1 MLVALLLPSAQPA
14 QADMQ
19 QAQEAEDDAATG
31 PQAVDETQEEAP
43 AGEQEAQPGD
53 QPTYL
58 FGEITVSAQRRDE
71 PLQKVP
77 MAVTVL
83 DTRTLDEQRIT
94 TVDEIYARTPGF
106 SFGQFNAVQPQPYV
120 RGIGSTDDSAS
131 GDNSV
136 VIFIDEVYVGR
147 AGAFDVDL
155 YDLERVE
162 VLRGPQG
169 TLWGKNAVG
178 GAISIITQKP
188 GPSLKAIGQATVGNY
203 ERAELFA
210 TVGGPLGDTA
220 SGKISVSKRDRDGY
234 TLHSLTGNR
243 LHDEDSLAMR
253 GHLALSPSDSVE
265 VLLSA
270 DFQEDD
276 LAGNA
281 REPRGEP
288 FRFFPWFPPAVSS
301 PDPYVAELNTD
312 GFQDREVMGAS
323 ARVDAQIG
331 LGTFTSITAYRS
343 SDFQFQEDFDGT
355 ERGLIVDN
363 VDEDAEQ
370 LTQELRLT
378 SSSGGQWSWVAGLYY
393 LREKVDRFDF
403 NDFSGNDAGI
413 ALLFGLPP
421 GLLPSFKVSYD
432 QENTTESYA
441 VFGQAKL
448 AASDRVT
455 VSFGGRYT
463 TEKKDARI
471 RGIGFDPV
479 GAFLEAPYSVDV
491 SESWD
496 NFSPQVSVD
505 VAVKEGVFFYA
516 TASRGFKSGGFNGS
530 ANSGASASTPFDP
543 EEATN
548 IELGL
553 KTQTLG
559 NRLLFNA
566 AAFYTD
572 YRDLQVFQL
581 IEGAR
586 LVIDNAADA
595 TSQGFELEL
604 AARPFEGLNISTG
617 YAYLDAQYDA
627 FVDDQGNDFSGN
639 ALTRAPENSGHAAID
654 YSLPTGE
661 RGVVTLGGEYLYQ
674 SEIFFDPDNFQLVGD
689 DGHSLLNAHVAFE
702 TASGHWRVTAWG
714 KNLSEELYYIHGIDG
729 RGPFNL
735 SQNAAMVVGAP
746 RTYGLSVAFR
756 TR

>member
-1 MLVALLLPSAQPA
+1 MKPEARCVATAMLVALLLPSAQPA

-19 QAQEAEDDAATG
+19 QAQEAEDDTATG

-43 AGEQEAQPGD
+43 AGEQEVQPGD
-53 QPTYL
+53 QPTYV

-178 GAISIITQKP
+178 GAISIITEKP

-276 LAGNA
+276 LAGN
-281 REPRGEP
+281 
-288 FRFFPWFPPAVSS
+288 
-301 PDPYVAELNTD
+301 
-312 GFQDREVMGAS
+312 

-421 GLLPSFKVSYD
+421 GLLPSFKVTYD

-505 VAVKEGVFFYA
+505 VAVKEGVLVYA

-639 ALTRAPENSGHAAID
+639 ALTRAPENSGHVAID

>member
-1 MLVALLLPSAQPA
+1 MQPEQDAEATSAQEVEGVT
-14 QADMQ
+14 
-19 QAQEAEDDAATG
+19 QEDEAAGEEEAAEDDEK
-31 PQAVDETQEEAP
+31 PSYV
-43 AGEQEAQPGD
+43 
-53 QPTYL
+53 

-71 PLQKVP
+71 PLQEVP
-77 MAVTVL
+77 MAITVL
-83 DTRTLDEQRIT
+83 DTQMLEEQRIVT
-94 TVDEIYARTPGF
+94 IDEVYGRTPGF
-106 SFGQFNAVQPQPYV
+106 SFSQFNAAQPQPYI

-136 VIFIDEVYVGR
+136 VIFVDEVYMGR

-169 TLWGKNAVG
+169 TLWGKNVIG
-178 GAISIITQKP
+178 GAINIVTQKP
-188 GPSLKAIGQATVGNY
+188 GPSVKGVLEATAGNHG
-203 ERAELFA
+203 RAEIFA
-210 TVGGPLGDTA
+210 TVGGPFGDQA
-220 SGKISVSKRDRDGY
+220 SGKISVSKKDRDGY
-234 TLHSLTGNR
+234 TLHQVTGNR
-243 LHDEDSLAMR
+243 LHDEDSFAVR
-253 GHLALSPSDSVE
+253 GHLGFSGSDNVE
-265 VLLSA
+265 FLFSA
-270 DFQEDD
+270 DYQEDN

-288 FRFFPWFPPAVSS
+288 FRFFPWFPPAQSS

-323 ARVDAQIG
+323 ARFDVQTGA
-331 LGTFTSITAYRS
+331 GTFTSISAYRTS
-343 SDFQFQEDFDGT
+343 EFQFQEDFDGT
-355 ERGLIVDN
+355 VRGLIVDN

-370 LTQELRLT
+370 LTQELRLA
-378 SSSGGQWSWVAGLYY
+378 SSDGGKWTWVTGLYY
-393 LREKVDRFDF
+393 LREEVDRFDF

-421 GLLPSFKVSYD
+421 GFLPSFKVFYD
-432 QENTTESYA
+432 QQNTTESYA
-441 VFGQAKL
+441 LFGQATL
-448 AASDRVT
+448 AASEKVN

-463 TEKKDARI
+463 TEEKDAKI
-471 RGIGFDPV
+471 EGSGFDPV
-479 GAFLEAPYSVDV
+479 GAFLEAPYLVDV

-496 NFSPQVSVD
+496 DFSPQVSVD
-505 VAVKEGVFFYA
+505 VRLKDGVLFYA

-530 ANSGASASTPFDP
+530 ANSGDSASTPFDP

-553 KTQTLG
+553 KTQTMG

-566 AAFYTD
+566 AAFNID

-595 TSQGFELEL
+595 TSRGLELEL

-617 YAYLDAQYDA
+617 FAYLEAEYDE
-627 FVDDQGNDFSGN
+627 FIDDQGNDFSGN
-639 ALTRAPENSGHAAID
+639 TLTRAPENSGHLAID
-654 YSLPTGE
+654 YAWPAGE
-661 RGVVTLGGEYLYQ
+661 RGVVTIGGEYMYQ
-674 SEIFFDPDNFQLVGD
+674 GEIFFDPDNFELAGD
-689 DGHSLLNAHVAFE
+689 DGHSLLNARIAFE
-702 TASGHWRVTAWG
+702 TANGRWRFTVWG
-714 KNLSEELYYIHGIDG
+714 KNLTDELYYIHAIDG

-746 RTYGLSVAFR
+746 NTYGLSVAYR
-756 TR
+756 TS